1 MKLEPF
7 WWEAAR
13 PQPLQEQ
20 PIASSC
26 DVAIIGSGYAG
37 LHAGLTL
44 ARAGRSVRI
53 FDKEVPGFGASSRN
67 GGMVAGTTKFRL
79 SALIET
85 QGEDKA
91 LALYREGLEAECW
104 LKEFMRTEAIECH
117 FENHGRFTGAY
128 RPADY
133 ETLAREADT
142 VTKHFDRAIYA
153 VPRAEQRNE
162 IGSDGYYGGLV
173 QEDMCALHPALY
185 HRDLLKR
192 ALEAGVTMHG
202 QCGVT
207 GFYREGEAL
216 IVETERGA
224 VKARELVVATNG
236 YTGKELP
243 WLRRRLV
250 SPQSQIIATEPIA
263 SDLMDCLMPK
273 KRTLG
278 DTRILFPYYR
288 ACPQHERIVFGG
300 RAGAWSDDPRVKAD
314 ALRAVMVS
322 IFPELESTSLTHV
335 WSGHVSFPF
344 DRRPKLTAVDGVHYA
359 TGFCGSGVI
368 WASWFGR
375 LAAKRII
382 NEAPV
387 TTALGAD
394 PFETRPLY
402 RGWPWFLPIILGWY
416 RLRDAM

>member
-1 MKLEPF
+1 MKHEPF

-13 PQPLQEQ
+13 PGPLEEQ
-20 PIASSC
+20 PIKSSC

-37 LHAGLTL
+37 LHAGLEL
-44 ARAGRSVRI
+44 ARAGRSVQI

-79 SALIET
+79 GELIQTE
-85 QGEDKA
+85 GESNA
-91 LALYREGLEAECW
+91 LALYREGLEAEGW
-104 LKEFMRTEAIECH
+104 LREFMHSEKIDCH

-142 VTKHFDRAIYA
+142 VTKYFDRAIYA
-153 VPRAEQRNE
+153 VPKTEQRND
-162 IGSDGYYGGLV
+162 IGSDSYHGGLV

-185 HRDLLKR
+185 QQQLLER
-192 ALEAGVTMHG
+192 TLAAGVTVHG
-202 QCGVT
+202 LCGVS
-207 GFYREGEAL
+207 GFHREGEEL
-216 IVETERGA
+216 LLETQRGP

-250 SPQSQIIATEPIA
+250 SPQSQIIATEPIPA
-263 SDLMDCLMPK
+263 ELMKQLMPK

-288 ACPQHERIVFGG
+288 ACPEHKRIVFGG
-300 RAGAWSDDPRVKAD
+300 RAGAWSDDAIVKAE
-314 ALRAVMVS
+314 ALCAVMVS
-322 IFPELESTSLTHV
+322 IFPELAGTKLTHI
-335 WSGHVSFPF
+335 WSGHVAFPF
-344 DRRPKLTAVDGVHYA
+344 DRRPKLAAEDGVHYA

-375 LAAKRII
+375 LAARRII
-382 NEAPV
+382 NEGPV
-387 TTALGAD
+387 STALGSD
-394 PFETRPLY
+394 PFQTRPLY
-402 RGWPWFLPIILGWY
+402 WGRPWFLPIILGWY
-416 RLRDAM
+416 RLRDAV